1 MEGLLMRRYRRAQGG
16 ISLIE
21 ALVAMAVMAFG
32 TLAVLGV
39 QTSLRANADV
49 SKQRNEAVRIAQ
61 AAMEAARGYGT
72 AAIFDEIEAE
82 GAVSVEV
89 YEAANAA
96 YTAETRVEDAHLYA
110 DDPAL
115 EEARPRRKTVS
126 VIVQWTDRSGQVQ
139 SVSLQSAVDRV
150 PPGLSAS
157 LVVPGD
163 ISAVRLP
170 GGRNAGIPREAST
183 SDDGTTSSFT
193 PPGSSAAWVFDNL
206 TGNITQSCVDEAC
219 TDLNARLLTGYVR
232 FATTTSGGLAPTDGD
247 AKAPPGTAVLV
258 DVVYQQTSPSSLAG
272 TDKACFE
279 RLDAGYVTYWCAVP
293 LGSTG
298 TNWAGRST
306 ISTSSLSIATSMTE
320 TSASQVRICRYT
332 TELGNLLVPSQMT
345 NEEHPNTYNQVR
357 TALTNQNFL
366 VIKAGDGT
374 TAFACP
380 DGDDNVGDP
389 YLSGR
394 TYAHQPT
401 P

>member
-1 MEGLLMRRYRRAQGG
+1 MQKHRRAQRG

-21 ALVAMAVMAFG
+21 AMVAMAVMAFG

-72 AAIFDEIEAE
+72 TTVYEEIEAV
-82 GAVSVEV
+82 GATSVEV

-96 YTAETRVEDAHLYA
+96 YTVETRVEDAHLYA
-110 DDPAL
+110 DSTEL

-126 VIVQWTDRSGQVQ
+126 VLVQWTDRSGQVQ
-139 SVSLQSAVDRV
+139 TVSLHSAVDRV
-150 PPGLSAS
+150 PPGLAAS

-163 ISAVRLP
+163 TGAVRLP
-170 GGRNAGIPREAST
+170 GGRNAAIPTGASP
-183 SDDGTTSSFT
+183 SEDGTSSFT
-193 PPGSSAAWVFDNL
+193 PPGSTAAWVFDNI
-206 TGNITQSCVDEAC
+206 TGHITKSCVGEVC
-219 TDLNARLLTGYVR
+219 TDFNARLLTGYIR
-232 FATTTSGGLAPTDGD
+232 FATTTAGGIAPTDGD

-258 DVVYQQTSPSSLAG
+258 DVVYQQTAPSSQAG
-272 TDKACFE
+272 SNKPCFE

-293 LGSTG
+293 LGSSG
-298 TNWAGRST
+298 TNWSGRST
-306 ISTSSLSIATSMTE
+306 ISTSSLSIATAMTE
-320 TSASQVRICRYT
+320 TSSSLVRVCRYT
-332 TELGNLLVPSQMT
+332 TKLGNLLVPADMT
-345 NEEHPNTYNQVR
+345 NDEHPYTYSQVR
-357 TALTNQNFL
+357 NALTNQNFL
-366 VIKAGDGT
+366 VIKAGDNT
-374 TAFACP
+374 AAFACP
-380 DGDDNVGDP
+380 DGDDNIGDP